1 MGALTG
7 LELFWVVL
15 MAVANGVGV
24 VGSDIIMVVLVKKEE
39 VEAMV

>member
-7 LELFWVVL
+7 LELFQVVL
-15 MAVANGVGV
+15 TVVANGVGV
-24 VGSDIIMVVLVKKEE
+24 VGSNIIMVVLVKKEE

>member
-7 LELFWVVL
+7 LELFQVVL
-15 MAVANGVGV
+15 TVVANGVGV
-24 VGSDIIMVVLVKKEE
+24 VGSDVIMVVLVKKEE